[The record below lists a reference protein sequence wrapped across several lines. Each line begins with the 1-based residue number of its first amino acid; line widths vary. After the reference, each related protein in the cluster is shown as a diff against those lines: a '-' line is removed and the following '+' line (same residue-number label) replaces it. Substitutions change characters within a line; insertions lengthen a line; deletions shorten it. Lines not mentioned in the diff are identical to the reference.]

1 MFSDRG
7 GEILKEGIGFHF
19 SEDVLFCLCGEML
32 ITLLKIKSEHFNA

>member
-1 MFSDRG
+1 MFSDSG

-19 SEDVLFCLCGEML
+19 SEDVLSVCGEML